1 MEMFYQE
8 QVTRKDKGGER
19 TLAPPLEP
27 SRTPRASLTYDELV
41 RDLMKDEKQ
50 YLRDLHLIIR
60 VFKEEI
66 EKILPKDSKVPY
78 IHKKSYIVIAEFI

>member
-1 MEMFYQE
+1 MFYQE
-8 QVTRKDKGGER
+8 LVTRKDKGGER
-19 TLAPPLEP
+19 ALAPPLEP

-41 RDLMKDEKQ
+41 RDLMNDEKQ

-66 EKILPKDSKVPY
+66 EKILPKDSKVLY
-78 IHKKSYIVIAEFI
+78 ISLFIYS